1 MVNRKQKIVECY
13 DKLRKE
19 LKKEERDVVIKGE
32 TWKNLMQL
40 MADEFNSISSS
51 ASSEADIATNIDSQ
65 ILSLSSYVFAPSGLH
80 EFELDK
86 ERKVNLIKETL
97 GEDNII
103 HVIKTKGR
111 IDSKYASFVIEYKHP
126 NAYKT
131 TAR

>member
-65 ILSLSSYVFAPSGLH
+65 ILSLFKLCFCAKW
-80 EFELDK
+80 F
-86 ERKVNLIKETL
+86 T
-97 GEDNII
+97 
-103 HVIKTKGR
+103 R
-111 IDSKYASFVIEYKHP
+111 I
-126 NAYKT
+126 
-131 TAR
+131 